1 MGFLKRKEFILL
13 LRLIVG
19 VLFVYAS
26 FEKILHP
33 NQFAIAVRS
42 YQIIPVSLSNLFS
55 LSVLWPELVA
65 GAFLIVGL
73 FTRPAAGAILILT
86 SMFTVAIG
94 IVMFKGLVIDCGCF
108 GPDGG
113 TPVGPLSLIR
123 NILLITACVLIMRY
137 DRGFLS
143 LNSLIP
149 ARSS

>member
-1 MGFLKRKEFILL
+1 MGFLRRKEIILL

-19 VLFVYAS
+19 VTFVYAS

-42 YQIIPVSLSNLFS
+42 YQIIPVSLSNLFT
-55 LSVLWPELVA
+55 LSVVWAEAVA
-65 GAFLIVGL
+65 ATFLIVGL
-73 FTRPAAGAILILT
+73 FTRQAAGAILLLT

-94 IVMFKGLVIDCGCF
+94 IVLVKGMVIDCGCF
-108 GPDGG
+108 GSDGG
-113 TPVGPLSLIR
+113 TPVDLISLIR
-123 NILLITACVLIMRY
+123 NILLIAACVLIMRY